1 MFPVSSASPFRMDKR
16 KVDATLT
23 LTSGRTVRGAFF
35 AGENGAFGDGPE
47 RIDDLL
53 NQASGRAGGFFAF
66 ARLDTVPSR
75 VVLYNT
81 AHVSVIALDDREARD
96 VPGYEVAPV
105 RQVELTMSNGDTVRG
120 EIRVYLPDGRNRV
133 SDWAREPDTFRS
145 LEVGRD
151 TVLVNIHHVVE
162 IRELEHP

>member
-1 MFPVSSASPFRMDKR
+1 MDKR
-16 KVDATLT
+16 RVEATLT
-23 LTSGRTVRGAFF
+23 LATGRKVRGAFF
-35 AGENGAFGDGPE
+35 AGGNGAFGDGPE
-47 RIDDLL
+47 RIDDLV
-53 NQASGRAGGFFAF
+53 NQASGGGGFFPF
-66 ARLDTVPSR
+66 ARLDTAPAR

-81 AHVSVIALDDREARD
+81 AHVSMIALDNREARE

-105 RQVELTMSNGDTVRG
+105 RHIELTMSNGDAVCG
-120 EIRVYLPDGRNRV
+120 EIRVYLPDGCNRV

-162 IRELEHP
+162 IRELERP